1 MGTLEFKGTR
11 PEDRMSIPFH
21 KMQGAGNDFIV
32 VRGEDRDWSALAP
45 AMCDRHRGI
54 GADGILVALESDK
67 AELRMRMFNPD
78 GTEDECGNGL
88 RCIVRYAHEMG
99 LITYPAFSVETLSGI
114 RACEILASGLVRTGL
129 GRADLRPSAV
139 PVNWPRGN
147 ALGFPLKVGAEEL
160 EAYSLSTGTAHTV
173 LFEMPDEARF
183 QRLSPRIEVHKLF
196 PERTSILWT
205 HMENAD
211 RARIRIWERGA
222 GETLAC
228 GTGAAAVA
236 VAAFV
241 TKRAGPRLEVT
252 SRGGTL
258 VVQVSIDL
266 EIELTGPAEF
276 VYEGEWG

>member
-1 MGTLEFKGTR
+1 
-11 PEDRMSIPFH
+11 MSIPFH

-32 VRGEDRDWSALAP
+32 VRGEEHDWSTLAP
-45 AMCDRHRGI
+45 VLCDRHRGV
-54 GADGILVALESDK
+54 GADGILVALPSEN
-67 AELRMRMFNPD
+67 AGLRMRMYNPD

-88 RCIVRYAHEMG
+88 RCIVRYGYEFG
-99 LITYPAFSVETLSGI
+99 LINYPAFSVETLSGI

-129 GRADLRPSAV
+129 GRADLRPTSV

-147 ALGFPLKVGAEEL
+147 ALGFPLKVGTEEI

-173 LFEMPDEARF
+173 IFEMPDEERF
-183 QRLSPRIEVHKLF
+183 QRLSPRIEVHQLF

-205 HMENAD
+205 QMDALD

-241 TKRAGPRLEVT
+241 TERAGPRLEVT

-258 VVQVSIDL
+258 TVEVSDDL

-276 VYEGEWG
+276 VFEGEWLG